1 MTDYI
6 DYLQC
11 LYRRHEMQDVM
22 HNALE
27 NKIFPK
33 QYKHIFIYKP

>member
-6 DYLQC
+6 DYLWY
-11 LYRRHEMQDVM
+11 LYRHDEML
-22 HNALE
+22 NALE
-27 NKIFPK
+27 NKIFVK

>member
-1 MTDYI
+1 MTGYI
-6 DYLQC
+6 DYLRHQ
-11 LYRRHEMQDVM
+11 YRHDEML
-22 HNALE
+22 NALE